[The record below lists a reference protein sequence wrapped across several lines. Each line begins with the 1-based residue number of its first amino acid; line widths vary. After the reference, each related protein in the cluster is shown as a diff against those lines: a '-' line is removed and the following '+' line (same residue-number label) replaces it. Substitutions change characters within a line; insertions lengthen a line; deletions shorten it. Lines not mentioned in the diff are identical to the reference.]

1 MSQTIHHHFHP
12 PVQWIIH
19 GLGLLTLALVMGINF
34 YQEYWSIEEHE
45 TKHLLRQT
53 RLVCEVLEHDFS
65 RLQATLD
72 GLRHEA
78 SLLATHEDSH
88 VHLELLT
95 KAVSGARTFSILDA
109 QGIVRASNDPALVGQ
124 NESRQPVFAALSPKR
139 AQDSLV
145 LVPASPAESGK
156 DTVTAG
162 LRIDGPDGAFAG
174 AVIAALSP
182 QFFAPLLDSAR
193 SAPELWAGLAHADG
207 TVLLMEPATSGL
219 AGAQLNRPESFFT
232 RHRVAGQDVSV
243 CDDALPPSGDRQRIV
258 MRTVGPHG
266 LRLEPPLYLMV
277 ALDRRT
283 IHAGWRQDLLLQG
296 GALVILILL
305 STLLLLGFQK
315 RQRDNARR
323 MAEASE
329 KLAQRERFIRTVMD
343 NVPTQI
349 AYWNAALHCEY
360 ANAAYLDWF
369 GTTFEAIRR
378 LTVQELLGETL
389 LAQSATYLQA
399 ALAGEPQLFERG
411 LPRADGSTA
420 YTQIRYLPDRT
431 DGEVRG
437 MYVLASDV
445 TELKATQKE
454 LEQRIQELD
463 RLATTDT
470 LTGIPNRRVLLEQ
483 TTAALHRSQRYGEP
497 LAFLMLDIDHFK
509 RINDNHGHDIGDV
522 ALRLM
527 AETLQKTVR
536 TTDHIGRLGGEEFG
550 AVLIQTTAAE
560 ARVVAER
567 LCQALRDVQVPTP
580 AGPLRFTVS
589 IGLSMVEEG
598 VRTEDELIKRADLAL
613 YRAKETGRDKVC
625 NYEEC

>member
-1 MSQTIHHHFHP
+1 MSQTAHHHSHSL
-12 PVQWIIH
+12 VQWIIH
-19 GLGLLTLALVMGINF
+19 GLGLLALVLAIGSNL
-34 YQEYWSIEEHE
+34 YQEYERIEGRE
-45 TKHLLRQT
+45 TQHLLCQARIG
-53 RLVCEVLEHDFS
+53 CEVLEHDL
-65 RLQATLD
+65 RALQATLN
-72 GLRHEA
+72 GLRHDA
-78 SLLATHEDSH
+78 AHHDSNMP
-88 VHLELLT
+88 LELLT
-95 KAVSGARTFSILDA
+95 KAVSGVRTFSILDA
-109 QGIVRASNDPALVGQ
+109 RGIVRASNDPSLVGQ
-124 NESRQPVFAALSPKR
+124 DESRQPVFAALGPKR

-145 LVPASPAESGK
+145 LVPASPAEPG
-156 DTVTAG
+156 DNTVTAG
-162 LRIDGPDGAFAG
+162 LRIDGPDGTIAG

-182 QFFAPLLDSAR
+182 QFFAPLPDSLR
-193 SAPELWAGLAHADG
+193 SAPDLWAGLVHADG

-219 AGAQLNRPESFFT
+219 AGAHLDRPESFFT

-243 CDDALPPSGDRQRIV
+243 CDDSLQPSGDPRRIV
-258 MRTVGPHG
+258 MRTVVPHG

-277 ALDRRT
+277 SLDRRS
-283 IHAGWRQDLLLQG
+283 IHASWRQDLLLQS
-296 GALVILILL
+296 GALALLVLL

-315 RQRDNARR
+315 WQRDNTRR
-323 MAEASE
+323 MTEASE
-329 KLAQRERFIRTVMD
+329 KLAQRERFIRMVMD

-378 LTVQELLGETL
+378 LTVQELLGKTL
-389 LAQSATYLQA
+389 LAQSATHLQA

-411 LPRADGSTA
+411 LPRADGTTA
-420 YTQIRYLPDRT
+420 YTQIRYLPDRI

-454 LEQRIQELD
+454 LEERIRELD

-483 TTAALHRSQRYGEP
+483 TSEALHRSQRYGEP
-497 LAFLMLDIDHFK
+497 LAFLMIDIDHFK

-580 AGPLRFTVS
+580 SGPLRFTVS